1 MFMFAN
7 ALPESLM
14 AKMGKI
20 HLGRPL
26 KIKTRKELLAAI
38 KPHQHQFLRPDT
50 GDIPE
55 VSSSNLPPP
64 EPRQFISLVAHPA

>member
-1 MFMFAN
+1 
-7 ALPESLM
+7 M

-26 KIKTRKELLAAI
+26 KIKTRRELLATV

-50 GDIPE
+50 GDMPE
-55 VSSSNLPPP
+55 APAADKLPPP
-64 EPRQFISLVAHPA
+64 QRSYISLVPTSAA